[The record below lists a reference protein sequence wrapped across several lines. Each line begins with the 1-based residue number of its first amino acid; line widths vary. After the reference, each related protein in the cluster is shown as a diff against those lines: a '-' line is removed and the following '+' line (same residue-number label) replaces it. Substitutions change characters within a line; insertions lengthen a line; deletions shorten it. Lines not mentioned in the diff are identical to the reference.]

1 MPPPE
6 GGRLEGA
13 GTAAG
18 GGGGGRGYSV
28 ISSIFYPRRMSTK
41 AKVNKVVPGP
51 PAKPA
56 NTSLR
61 DNWLQLQQQA
71 GVSLR

>member
-1 MPPPE
+1 
-6 GGRLEGA
+6 
-13 GTAAG
+13 
-18 GGGGGRGYSV
+18 
-28 ISSIFYPRRMSTK
+28 MSTK